1 MIGNCKYQL
10 IQLGDNVDFFKRLKI
25 ELQDK
30 FDTLKLNIDLIRF
43 ITKDNI
49 HEYTGSEPAY
59 VVFNGGNK
67 NADNQTLDILNRQK
81 SEGNIILPIFEND
94 FTKEIPS
101 ILSNYNGLKWD
112 NNLEKIVN
120 LILEG
125 FELLRKSRKIFI
137 SYKRSESSNV
147 AIQLYEL
154 LEQNNFDVFLDT
166 HSVDKGEDFQEELWH
181 RMTDCDV
188 ILMLNTDG
196 FLKSE
201 WCNKELE
208 KAHIKRI
215 GIVHLIWPGCNF
227 EDFAYLAESIQLKTN
242 DFEKPFY
249 SADLNNRLKKDVLPK
264 IVNLIEGVRARNLAS
279 RQDSLITDFSQA
291 ALNNSIEVHLQYYR
305 YITQGLPSGKN
316 IVYIPTV
323 GIPQSIHCHSS
334 ERLIR
339 KIEKKEIES
348 IHLIYDD
355 MSIRD
360 YWLDHLDWLNGYLKI
375 KTIKKINFNKWFAS
389 KQYLR

>member
-1 MIGNCKYQL
+1 MIKQYKYQL
-10 IQLGDNVDFFKRLKI
+10 IQLGDNTEFFNELKI
-25 ELQDK
+25 ELQKK
-30 FDTLKLNIDLIRF
+30 FDELKLNIDLIRF
-43 ITKDNI
+43 ITKKNI
-49 HEYTGSEPAY
+49 HEYSGAEPAY
-59 VVFNGGNK
+59 VVYNGDKNK
-67 NADNQTLDILNRQK
+67 PDKKTLQIIKSQK
-81 SEGNIILPIFEND
+81 SDGNIILPVFEND
-94 FTKEIPS
+94 FSAEIPD

-112 NNLEKIVN
+112 NNLKKIGN

-125 FELLRKSRKIFI
+125 FELLRKSRKIFV
-137 SYKRSESSNV
+137 SYRRKESSNV
-147 AIQLYEL
+147 AIQLYEF

-188 ILMLNTDG
+188 ILMLNTEG

-208 KAHIKRI
+208 KAHLKRI
-215 GIVHLIWPGCNF
+215 GIVHLIWPECTF
-227 EDFAYLAESIQLKTN
+227 EDFAYLAESKQLKTS
-242 DFEKPFY
+242 DFKNPFF
-249 SADLNNRLKKDVLPK
+249 STDLNNTLKKETLSEV
-264 IVNLIEGVRARNLAS
+264 INLIEGTRARNLAS
-279 RQDSLITDFSQA
+279 RQDSLITEFVQA
-291 ALNNSIEVHLQYYR
+291 ASNNSINVNLQFQR
-305 YITQGLPSGKN
+305 YISQDLPLNKK

-334 ERLIR
+334 EKLIE
-339 KIEKKEIES
+339 KIEDKEIKS

-360 YWLDHLDWLNGYLKI
+360 YWLDHLDWLNNYLKI

-389 KQYLR
+389 KQYER